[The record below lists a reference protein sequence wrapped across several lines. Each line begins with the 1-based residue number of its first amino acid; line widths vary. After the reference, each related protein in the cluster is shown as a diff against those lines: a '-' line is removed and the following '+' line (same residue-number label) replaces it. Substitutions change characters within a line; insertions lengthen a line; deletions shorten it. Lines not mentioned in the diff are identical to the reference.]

1 MLLVFNPNRSP
12 SRIKRNMK
20 YLMIALLLLVMHV
33 AKSQDMPLTVISNQK
48 GAPATLNLTELK
60 SIFKGE
66 RQRWRNGTKVVI
78 ALMKPNTATG
88 KVISNKLYNMSSD
101 DVNKYW
107 LALVFQGKADSP
119 VSFDSETAL
128 ESFVASNPGAIGIV
142 QLNDAT
148 SDVQVTLVDGK
159 KTF

>member
-1 MLLVFNPNRSP
+1 
-12 SRIKRNMK
+12 MK
-20 YLMIALLLLVMHV
+20 YLMITLLLLIAYF
-33 AKSQDMPLTVISNQK
+33 AKSQDAPLTVISNQK
-48 GAPATLNLTELK
+48 GAPPALNFGELK

-101 DVNKYW
+101 EVNKFW
-107 LALVFQGKADSP
+107 LAMVFQGKADSP
-119 VSFDSETAL
+119 VSFDSAEAL

-142 QLNDAT
+142 QQNNLSA
-148 SDVQVTLVDGK
+148 DVQVTLVDGK